1 VQGCIHAKSPRKAD
15 KIGRRKKLKRKS
27 TRLCLAPIK
36 DTNETLFKYNIINNL
51 GISILHPGWFFL
63 ISLRATESLSCIA
76 RASVAWPSMSPL
88 RLPNPSNLPTKVWS
102 LLYPGTFSRSTT
114 TVQQKHGHHV
124 PTPTPWRQVIGVVRQ
139 IFHFCIWHYQWISNL
154 QSRKTQP

>member
-1 VQGCIHAKSPRKAD
+1 VYSANNGQEWSI
-15 KIGRRKKLKRKS
+15 IW
-27 TRLCLAPIK
+27 I
-36 DTNETLFKYNIINNL
+36 YYIINNL
-51 GISILHPGWFFL
+51 GISILDPGWFFL

-76 RASVAWPSMSPL
+76 RATVAWPSMSPL
-88 RLPNPSNLPTKVWS
+88 CLPNPSNLLPRCHLYCTQGHLGRAVGSYPHLTK
-102 LLYPGTFSRSTT
+102 YHGRSTT
-114 TVQQKHGHHV
+114 AVQRKHGHYV

>member
-1 VQGCIHAKSPRKAD
+1 MKHY
-15 KIGRRKKLKRKS
+15 
-27 TRLCLAPIK
+27 
-36 DTNETLFKYNIINNL
+36 KYYIINYL
-51 GISILHPGWFFL
+51 GISILDPGWFFL

-114 TVQQKHGHHV
+114 TVQQKHGHYV

-139 IFHFCIWHYQWISNL
+139 IFHVRNFTFLFGQQTDLSNSSFASDTISESVISSQGRPNL
-154 QSRKTQP
+154 NPGETDVLSSLIM